1 MIHNLV
7 YLKYKKLMVIA
18 FAGLMLYSHSTY
30 PATVQESAQSGISL
44 NPSFLDFELFS
55 LQSSD
60 KKITLTL
67 AGNTV
72 DLSLDE
78 KITLTLAGNTVD
90 LSLLESAL
98 ETVKQSSYDVFAY
111 VDGEL
116 KENITELIRK
126 SLCPQAENPV
136 TCWRSATQE
145 LQSIINET
153 VGDIDDKQNETNETV
168 SDKQNETNETVDD
181 KQNETNET
189 VSDKQDRI
197 KETMHDMRDRIKE
210 AMHDMR
216 DRIKE
221 TVNDQQNETNETVD
235 DQQDRIKETM
245 HDMRDRIKEA
255 MHDMRDRIKE
265 TVNDQ
270 QNETN
275 ETVDD
280 KQNETNETVSDKQDK
295 IYYPDSYF
303 PIRGA
308 PKTFKRAM
316 KLLKSSDPCNTGCR
330 HRDINLAVHYGSE
343 REYSMLR
350 DKIKDKGKKCQ
361 QDILSNLST
370 ILYHTR
376 LPKKC
381 LLKKNKSHTVC
392 SNMLKDLST
401 WRERITDIAEMAYG
415 SDILSATSAQAPCTD
430 CELAKINRE
439 ISNLPGLIND
449 LEEQSK
455 CSDPK
460 PGQQKI
466 VHSDTPLNKKP
477 YTVKREPDGSFSIPL
492 YIDFSAGESYDGEV
506 PRSQVPAHYMAKAQ
520 QCLKKANTK
529 MLGPNGEKLNFDIQP
544 PPQNQGSAC
553 AKDIIPI
560 SIASVNHRSNS
571 AKYASD
577 IDCTTI
583 THEILHLTGLCDE
596 YKERKTGFYVDPSTG
611 DIVSGNINEET
622 AQNDNYEFKPAYDCR
637 VVNEPPPNIMGHHD
651 LKWHAVFDEDTE
663 VADASLLTPGQFN
676 AILYGS
682 CQAKN
687 ESFNR
692 CSKLAYQSSHENPN
706 CIEQKTQCSE
716 QNAMGMNKTDT
727 IRQITDEIKKLKNV
741 LERAKRLIR
750 THELSM
756 DALSAMLKIEGEARG
771 KDSDQ
776 IEDII
781 NRNRGVLKH
790 KENISYYN
798 RQLAENEAKISELQE
813 RLETAK
819 NWPDQ

>member
-1 MIHNLV
+1 MTHNLV
-7 YLKYKKLMVIA
+7 YLKYKRLIVIA

-30 PATVQESAQSGISL
+30 PATAQESAQSGISL
-44 NPSFLDFELFS
+44 NPSFLNFELFS

-126 SLCPQAENPV
+126 SLCPQAKNPV
-136 TCWRSATQE
+136 TCWRIATQE
-145 LQSIINET
+145 LQNIINET
-153 VGDIDDKQNETNETV
+153 VGDIKD
-168 SDKQNETNETVDD
+168 
-181 KQNETNET
+181 
-189 VSDKQDRI
+189 I
-197 KETMHDMRDRIKE
+197 
-210 AMHDMR
+210 
-216 DRIKE
+216 
-221 TVNDQQNETNETVD
+221 
-235 DQQDRIKETM
+235 
-245 HDMRDRIKEA
+245 
-255 MHDMRDRIKE
+255 
-265 TVNDQ
+265 
-270 QNETN
+270 
-275 ETVDD
+275 
-280 KQNETNETVSDKQDK
+280 
-295 IYYPDSYF
+295 IYYPDSYT
-303 PIRGA
+303 PISGA

-316 KLLKSSDPCNTGCR
+316 KLLESSDPCNTGCQ
-330 HRDINLAVHYGSE
+330 HSKISKAVHYGSE
-343 REYSMLR
+343 QEYSMLR

-370 ILYHTR
+370 ILEDQR
-376 LPKKC
+376 LPEKC
-381 LLKKNKSHTVC
+381 LQEENKNHTVC

-401 WRERITDIAEMAYG
+401 WRERVTDLMEMAYG
-415 SDILSATSAQAPCTD
+415 PDILSATSAQAPCTD

-449 LEEQSK
+449 LEEQSQ

-460 PGQQKI
+460 PGEQKI
-466 VHSDTPLNKKP
+466 VHSDTSPNKSYNES
-477 YTVKREPDGSFSIPL
+477 YTVKKEPDGSFSIPF
-492 YIDFSAGESYDGEV
+492 YIDFSVSENYDGDV
-506 PRSQVPAHYMAKAQ
+506 PRSQAPAHYMAKTQ

-544 PPQNQGSAC
+544 PPQNRDSVC

-560 SIASVNHRSNS
+560 SIVSANRRSTMS
-571 AKYASD
+571 KYASD
-577 IDCTTI
+577 INCSTI

-611 DIVSGNINEET
+611 NIARGKT

-637 VVNEPPPNIMGHHD
+637 VVTIPPPSIMAND
-651 LKWHAVFDEDTE
+651 EAKWNAVFKRGN
-663 VADASLLTPGQFN
+663 ASLLNSGQFN

-682 CQAKN
+682 CKAKN

-692 CSKLAYQSSHENPN
+692 CSQLAYQNSHENPS
-706 CIEQKTQCSE
+706 CIEQKKQCLE
-716 QNAMGMNKTDT
+716 QNAMGINKSD
-727 IRQITDEIKKLKNV
+727 IIWQITDEIKKLKNV